1 MSNSLSGHQ
10 CSRKIYYIADL
21 TDIGFCQ
28 GCEHSSSATPA
39 GCFIHA
45 SSERAS
51 DTARWK
57 ERRARVLSPGS
68 TGTLSRV
75 TRRPRM
81 RSLDA
86 RVARPPGRG
95 RRGANRAGSAG
106 GPYREPSPAE
116 PHRPRGMATMPEH
129 RLSRDVKTLP
139 REGQCDGPTGL
150 QRRQAGAARPIPGPE
165 RGAGAGRARP
175 WEGSARKGPPPLVRP
190 RPGLWHPRG
199 DLDLNPHLGAQEPG
213 HHHDRGG
220 RAIVGQHPS
229 ADRQHGIRVGL
240 VGDVVGGAYDPG
252 EACSASARTPGSS
265 ASRPRPAPAAPR
277 HCHGGVVVAGGSGT

>member
-1 MSNSLSGHQ
+1 MSNSLSAHQ
-10 CSRKIYYIADL
+10 RSRKIYYIVDL

-39 GCFIHA
+39 ACFIHA

-68 TGTLSRV
+68 TSTLSRV

-86 RVARPPGRG
+86 RASGQPAGEGGREPGRE
-95 RRGANRAGSAG
+95 RRRAVLGAVA
-106 GPYREPSPAE
+106 PE

-129 RLSRDVKTLP
+129 RLARDVKTLP

-175 WEGSARKGPPPLVRP
+175 WEGSARKGPQPLVRP

-199 DLDLNPHLGAQEPG
+199 DLDLNPHLRAQEPR

-220 RAIVGQHPS
+220 RANVGQHPS
-229 ADRQHGIRVGL
+229 ADRQHG
-240 VGDVVGGAYDPG
+240 
-252 EACSASARTPGSS
+252 SASARSVT
-265 ASRPRPAPAAPR
+265 
-277 HCHGGVVVAGGSGT
+277 